1 VIAGVRVDPLRVI
14 PDERG
19 EIRHFFRSDDPA
31 FERFGEVYFSVLH
44 PGWAKG
50 WHLHRTNTL
59 NYAVPV
65 GAVKLVLYDER
76 DGSPTKGEVQEIDLG
91 AAQPVRVRIP
101 PGVWNAHRN
110 EGSTDAVL
118 ANCATEP
125 HDPSESIRL
134 ALDDPRIPYAWPAGT
149 RGW

>member
-1 VIAGVRVDPLRVI
+1 MIAGVRIDPLRVI

-44 PGWAKG
+44 PGWVKG
-50 WHLHRTNTL
+50 WHLHRSNTL

-65 GAVKLVLYDER
+65 GSVTLVLYDER
-76 DGSPTKGEVQEIDLG
+76 EGSPTRGEVQEIELG
-91 AAQPVRVRIP
+91 ADHPVRVRIP
-101 PGVWNAHRN
+101 PGIWNAHRN
-110 EGSTDAVL
+110 GGDSDALL

-125 HDPSESIRL
+125 HDPAESTRL
-134 ALDDPRIPYAWPAGT
+134 PIDDPRIPYAWPAGS